1 MTNQPHDQTEDAAF
15 EDFLQ
20 GRGELVKQ
28 LKALSQLSP
37 SAALDAAILA
47 SAKAA
52 VAQAELSKQTAANDP
67 VSPRKPG
74 FLTRYRIPLA
84 MAASLMVAVLVAV
97 QWYAEPEYQAPIQV
111 AQAPVAEPAPAAADV
126 RQLAQADTNA
136 KAVSESTNKSMAVVP
151 PPMAAAKQSYSV
163 AESKPA
169 TSEKKAATQIA
180 SNAGVANEALKS
192 AAEHTNAA
200 PTQLAQADTAQM
212 KYKSAELQEQRAAT
226 APAPAST
233 SAPMAAAS
241 PPIAANFARESAR
254 ATAAAAPVAVAPSA
268 ESSAK
273 VDSQE
278 KQKAWLAHIEELIKA
293 NSHKEALAEWEKF
306 EKTYPGYPVPE
317 KLREQ
322 IKALKN

>member
-52 VAQAELSKQTAANDP
+52 VAQAELSKQVAANDP

-74 FLTRYRIPLA
+74 FLSRYRMPLA

-97 QWYAEPEYQAPIQV
+97 QWYEQPAYQAPIQV
-111 AQAPVAEPAPAAADV
+111 AQAPMAEPAPATTDV
-126 RQLAQADTNA
+126 PQLAQADTNA
-136 KAVSESTNKSMAVVP
+136 KGISESTNKDMAIAP
-151 PPMAAAKQSYSV
+151 PPVAAAKPSNSV
-163 AESKPA
+163 AESRQA
-169 TSEKKAATQIA
+169 MSEKKAATQMA
-180 SNAGVANEALKS
+180 SNARVANEALKS
-192 AAEHTNAA
+192 AAERANAA

-212 KYKSAELQEQRAAT
+212 KYKSAVMQEQKVAT

-233 SAPMAAAS
+233 PAPAAAT
-241 PPIAANFARESAR
+241 PPAAANLARESIR
-254 ATAAAAPVAVAPSA
+254 AAAVAAPVAAAPSS

-273 VDSQE
+273 TDSQE

-293 NSHKEALAEWEKF
+293 NSSKEALAEWEKF
-306 EKTYPGYPVPE
+306 EKTYPAYPVPE